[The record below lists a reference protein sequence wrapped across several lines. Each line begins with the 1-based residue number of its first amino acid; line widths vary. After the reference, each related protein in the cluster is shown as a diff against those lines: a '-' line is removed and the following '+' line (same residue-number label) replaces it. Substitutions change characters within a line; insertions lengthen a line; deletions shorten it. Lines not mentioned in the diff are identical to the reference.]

1 MLACEIR
8 GEDSGILRKI
18 GDIWVHSDSSVWA
31 WNWLEFCRREGNIGT
46 HAHEVFDLG
55 LVNKVVEES
64 LE

>member
-1 MLACEIR
+1 MSACEIR

-55 LVNKVVEES
+55 LE
-64 LE
+64 